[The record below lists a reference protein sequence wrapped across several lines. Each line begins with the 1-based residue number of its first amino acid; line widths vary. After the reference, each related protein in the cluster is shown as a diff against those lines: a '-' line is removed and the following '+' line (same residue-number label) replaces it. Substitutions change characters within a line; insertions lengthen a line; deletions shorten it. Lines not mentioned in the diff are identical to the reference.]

1 MKTYI
6 HKKLGWKAVQHT
18 TPEYY
23 KVYKSKTED
32 CYTLRSS
39 LEIEDSNDW
48 ENEQEIEHIRTK
60 LKEAENSGF
69 YCGEDDDPKP
79 DVVAMK
85 MNERK
90 KADKDITDAEI
101 LAELENRVDEL
112 SKKYEISLKFY
123 SDLLALV
130 ERYKNKIGK

>member
-39 LEIEDSNDW
+39 LEIEDSEDW
-48 ENEQEIEHIRTK
+48 KKQLSDDILRLK
-60 LKEAENSGF
+60 LKEAEERGF
-69 YCGEDDDPKP
+69 VNTPAETEEIETTPEQE
-79 DVVAMK
+79 AL
-85 MNERK
+85 
-90 KADKDITDAEI
+90 AD
-101 LAELENRVDEL
+101 LENRVDDL
-112 SKKYEISLKFY
+112 SKRLEISLKFE

-130 ERYKNKIGK
+130 ERYKDKIEKT